1 MPIWHKKRKVGL
13 PWQHKAECSRTTYNV
28 CIRQNMVLA
37 NGNDVKK
44 YVNSCFVVP
53 TSMQEFDVMSQMSIH
68 AALQHCACSIAVS

>member
-1 MPIWHKKRKVGL
+1 
-13 PWQHKAECSRTTYNV
+13 
-28 CIRQNMVLA
+28 MVLA

-68 AALQHCACSIAVS
+68 AALQHCACSIAVF